1 LSNMKIAVLASGSG
15 SNLKALIDSIKDGSL
30 PAEIALVISN
40 NPEAFALERA
50 KREGI
55 ESRVVREPD
64 FDSRENYDEELIKII
79 KDYNVELVVLA
90 GYMLICSKPLVEEFY
105 GKLINLHPSMLP
117 EFPGADAIG
126 DALRSGAKITGVTV
140 HFVDEGCDSG
150 PIIFQEEVAIKADDT
165 EETLAERIHTVE
177 HKILPKAVKYYA
189 QGRLHLEDRNVSV
202 G

>member
-1 LSNMKIAVLASGSG
+1 MKIAVLASGSG

-55 ESRVVREPD
+55 ESRVVRESD

-150 PIIFQEEVAIKADDT
+150 PIIFQEEVVIKEDDT

>member
-1 LSNMKIAVLASGSG
+1 MSNMKIAVLASGSG

-55 ESRVVREPD
+55 ESKVVRVSD
-64 FDSRENYDEELIKII
+64 FDSRDNYDEELITII
-79 KDYNVELVVLA
+79 KEYNIELVVLA
-90 GYMLICSKPLVEEFY
+90 GYMLICSKPFVEEFY

-117 EFPGADAIG
+117 KFPGADAIG
-126 DALRSGAKITGVTV
+126 DALRSGAKVTGVTV
-140 HFVDEGCDSG
+140 HFVDEGCDTG
-150 PIIFQEEVAIKADDT
+150 PIIFQEEIAIKEDDT
-165 EETLAERIHTVE
+165 EETLAKRIYAVE

-189 QGRLHLEDRNVSV
+189 QGRLHLEDRTVSV

>member
-1 LSNMKIAVLASGSG
+1 MSNMKIAVLASGSG
-15 SNLKALIDSIKDGSL
+15 SNLQALIDSIKDGAL

-55 ESRVVREPD
+55 ESRVVQVSD

-79 KDYNVELVVLA
+79 KEYNVELVILA
-90 GYMLICSKPLVEEFY
+90 GYMLICSKPFVEEFY

-126 DALRSGAKITGVTV
+126 DALRSGAKVTGVTV

-150 PIIFQEEVAIKADDT
+150 PIIFQEEVVIKEDDT
-165 EETLAERIHTVE
+165 EEKLAERIHAVE

-189 QGRLHLEDRNVSV
+189 QGRLHLEDRTVSV